1 MTGFL
6 VNLARRGAGLPVT
19 SIQTPQPSPFGPEIS
34 KHVENVTE
42 TPGTVHN
49 FPMGDKH
56 TIENIA
62 PEAPG
67 RTSSAEEG
75 VEYSPE
81 VPTHHTPAIQ
91 RLSELEPSTLNQPSV
106 IESAATIR
114 TPLVESSPVPR
125 SYMLSD
131 AGEAQAT
138 PLEPPNHL
146 ESAIL
151 SLPSAREDIAEIEVE
166 GDRHAPSSIGHD
178 IEVSSRP
185 PSPSSSLVSAAAMV
199 VQEPGEQRNAMLPEL
214 SSERARIGAQPIPE
228 TSLPVATIRA
238 ALTESSAVLDLPRIP
253 ASSPPTS
260 SAPLPIHVRIGR
272 VEVRATTASPPTP
285 AVPSSSGPVGFDA
298 YYRRRNYRS

>member
-6 VNLARRGAGLPVT
+6 VNLARRGTGLPVT
-19 SIQTPQPSPFGPEIS
+19 SIQTPPPSPFGPEIS
-34 KHVENVTE
+34 KHVETVTE

-49 FPMGDKH
+49 FAMTEKS
-56 TIENIA
+56 TAETTA
-62 PEAPG
+62 PQGPWRA
-67 RTSSAEEG
+67 SA
-75 VEYSPE
+75 VEKSVESPPE
-81 VPTHHTPAIQ
+81 VPIHYTPAIQ
-91 RLSELEPSTLNQPSV
+91 RLSEIEPSTPKQPSV
-106 IESAATIR
+106 IEPAVTIR
-114 TPLVESSPVPR
+114 TPLVESPPVPR

-138 PLEPPNHL
+138 PMEPPKHL
-146 ESAIL
+146 AIL
-151 SLPSAREDIAEIEVE
+151 SYPSAREDIAEIEVKR
-166 GDRHAPSSIGHD
+166 DLHAPFSVGHD

-199 VQEPGEQRNAMLPEL
+199 VQEPGEQHNATLPER

-238 ALTESSAVLDLPRIP
+238 ALTESSAVLDLPRVP
-253 ASSPPTS
+253 ASSPPTP

-285 AVPSSSGPVGFDA
+285 AGPSSSGPVGFDA